1 MSVTNRKVDI
11 LLNCK
16 GYSCYYGL
24 FVESKSGFEV
34 FGIGTSHCDIIQSF
48 VTTNIHTSS
57 LHILHP
63 KPYYHQLEQGRR
75 MKDQQICNPYPRHEY
90 PSYSLQ
96 LVRNQIH

>member
-34 FGIGTSHCDIIQSF
+34 FI
-48 VTTNIHTSS
+48 S
-57 LHILHP
+57 L
-63 KPYYHQLEQGRR
+63 KYVYYHIQKRLLILI
-75 MKDQQICNPYPRHEY
+75 D
-90 PSYSLQ
+90 LW
-96 LVRNQIH
+96 